1 MEAGEDDQG
10 EEGRKSESW
19 IMIISE
25 QHRYQGLSYKS
36 DITVI
41 SGNILH
47 RVPKE
52 CSVEDSSELLTNVKV
67 KV

>member
-1 MEAGEDDQG
+1 MEP
-10 EEGRKSESW
+10 EEGEKAVLTDSW

-41 SGNILH
+41 SG
-47 RVPKE
+47 
-52 CSVEDSSELLTNVKV
+52 LTN
-67 KV
+67 

>member
-10 EEGRKSESW
+10 EEGKKSESW

-41 SGNILH
+41 SGDILTH
-47 RVPKE
+47 
-52 CSVEDSSELLTNVKV
+52 SSQGMFS
-67 KV
+67 

>member
-1 MEAGEDDQG
+1 MEAGEDDHG

-47 RVPKE
+47 
-52 CSVEDSSELLTNVKV
+52 SSQGMFS
-67 KV
+67 